1 LQEYIICISSI
12 PTGGQLPLLT
22 QLEMQLAAIVGIVGG
37 SIFLFGIVYKI
48 YKAAHRLESAIG
60 VDEKGRTMSDRME
73 RVEYQLWEN
82 GGESMKDK
90 VNDAALLAKETSVE
104 VKFIKEVLLQL
115 LALPEMSQAPAPAKT
130 RKRKSSAA

>member
-1 LQEYIICISSI
+1 MYNLN
-12 PTGGQLPLLT
+12 TDWKATTLLND
-22 QLEMQLAAIVGIVGG
+22 LSMQVAAVVGIIGG
-37 SIFLFGIVYKI
+37 TIFLFGIIYKI
-48 YKAAHRLESAIG
+48 YKVAHRLESAIG

-115 LALPEMSQAPAPAKT
+115 LALPEMSHIPTTPTPPKT

>member
-1 LQEYIICISSI
+1 MLETIPMQVGAIAALIGGVIGICGFIYTI
-12 PTGGQLPLLT
+12 YKIATRV
-22 QLEMQLAAIVGIVGG
+22 EAAIGI
-37 SIFLFGIVYKI
+37 
-48 YKAAHRLESAIG
+48 
-60 VDEKGRTMSDRME
+60 DEQGRTISDRMD

-115 LALPEMSQAPAPAKT
+115 LALPEMNHTPAPVKT
-130 RKRKSSAA
+130 RKRKSSAT